1 MLTRLVKIG
10 LVLVVASTAGCT
22 SNNATTRARERL
34 AHFQSFPFHFRL
46 PDLDGKIVSLGD
58 YKGKV
63 VIVDLWGTWCPPC
76 REEIPHFVD
85 LYRKYH
91 ASGLEIVGIN
101 YEMVAGDEA
110 REKVRKYVKEN
121 DIPYPCLLGDQET
134 EAIIP
139 GFKGYPTTL
148 FIDRS
153 GKVRLK
159 LAEYTPKGELEGI
172 VSALLDEPGQTASR

>member
-1 MLTRLVKIG
+1 AGVRAGGGLMWARLSRVA
-10 LVLVVASTAGCT
+10 LVISRGTCPSCARRDAD
-22 SNNATTRARERL
+22 ARAREAL
-34 AHFQSFPFHFRL
+34 DGFQSFAFNFEL
-46 PDLDGKIVSLGD
+46 PDLDGKKVSLAD

-121 DIPYPCLLGDQET
+121 DIPYPCLIGD
-134 EAIIP
+134 
-139 GFKGYPTTL
+139 
-148 FIDRS
+148 
-153 GKVRLK
+153 
-159 LAEYTPKGELEGI
+159 
-172 VSALLDEPGQTASR
+172 